1 MTPLHTVRLA
11 VIVAVAAGTLLDAW
25 ALAIDAPACVVERS
39 DGTQVNGTLDR
50 LTAAGLELVGGDAV
64 IPLDAIRS
72 IDVGGRRD
80 ATNAW
85 RARATLIDGSVIEGD
100 DLAFSTE
107 GATLARADERIALA
121 RTAVSTVEFAP
132 EFAPRNPAAAEA
144 AAAPP
149 QAGWLEKRIAAG
161 EAAAVADCVVV
172 GSPESPEFVECAI
185 VSVDPEFVTV
195 VLDEE
200 TIRVKRSKVVG
211 LTWLREKPA
220 EPPRPAALVDVVG
233 GRLQARAVL
242 AIEGRLTVETVA
254 AGPVRLPVTD
264 LVRIDFGAVRTV
276 SLVSLAPEK
285 VGVEPWF
292 GVLKSLEG
300 LTTHF
305 EPRAGSVAGE
315 GGRSRP
321 ALLLRPRTVITWAIP
336 QDGRTVRM
344 SLAASNTQVLVALDD
359 REVYRGSPTAEV
371 PIDAA
376 VEGARRLQV
385 TVDFPSAGPGT
396 GGPSGSEAWLVEPRI
411 ER

>member
-1 MTPLHTVRLA
+1 MTVLRTLRLS
-11 VIVAVAAGTLLDAW
+11 VIVAVAAGPLPEGR

-39 DGTQVNGTLDR
+39 DGAQAKGSLER
-50 LTAAGLELVGGDAV
+50 LTAAGLELVGGDAA

-72 IDVGGRRD
+72 IDVGVRRD
-80 ATNAW
+80 ATNGW
-85 RARATLIDGSVIEGD
+85 RARAMLIDGSVIEGD
-100 DLAFSTE
+100 DVAFSTD
-107 GATLARADERIALA
+107 GASVNRADERIALA
-121 RTAVSTVEFAP
+121 RTAIRTVEFAP

-144 AAAPP
+144 AAAPQ

-161 EAAAVADCVVV
+161 EAAAAADCVVV

-211 LTWLREKPA
+211 LAWLREKPA
-220 EPPRPAALVDVVG
+220 EPPRPAAVVDVVG
-233 GRLQARAVL
+233 GRLQARAVS
-242 AIEGRLTVETVA
+242 AVDGRVTVETVA
-254 AGPVRLPVTD
+254 AGPVRLPATD

-285 VGVEPWF
+285 IGVEPWF
-292 GVLKSLEG
+292 GLLKSLEG
-300 LTTHF
+300 LTAHF
-305 EPRAGSVAGE
+305 EPRAVSVAGD
-315 GGRSRP
+315 GGRPRP
-321 ALLLRPRTVITWAIP
+321 ALLVRPRTVITWAIP
-336 QDGRTVRM
+336 QDGRSVRM
-344 SLAASNTQVLVALDD
+344 SLAASNTQVAVALDD

-376 VEGARRLQV
+376 VEGARRLQI